1 MDPQKQGVTS
11 ENCSFQGL
19 HRENLNQA
27 CQKHT
32 AFSRPFTKE
41 THTLSQGHSE
51 LRPLPAPTVWPL
63 IEDEG
68 ESQASVPEKAQFL
81 VGTARRS
88 PAAVSRELETSL
100 NSHTEPALSEGQSDM
115 GKEVYLKKQTQKTV

>member
-1 MDPQKQGVTS
+1 MRIVLSKGYTGKTLTKPAKSTRH
-11 ENCSFQGL
+11 FQGHL
-19 HRENLNQA
+19 PR
-27 CQKHT
+27 K
-32 AFSRPFTKE
+32 
-41 THTLSQGHSE
+41 HTLSQGHSE